1 MVRKQPETLIL
12 DLCILK
18 SRSARMRAAS
28 ASCGHVINRA
38 VRLAGCSAYL
48 IQFAEGTAYFE
59 REVRQLCADF
69 PRDLMMCCWSEDKN
83 TIVADDLMRPAEPW
97 RYESL
102 QKEQEGK
109 DFYFPKTSEVEDFY
123 RNGYPAGQ
131 AEFRELGRIMME
143 WGGVRR
149 TGGNGNPG

>member
-1 MVRKQPETLIL
+1 MCL
-12 DLCILK
+12 
-18 SRSARMRAAS
+18 
-28 ASCGHVINRA
+28 
-38 VRLAGCSAYL
+38 
-48 IQFAEGTAYFE
+48 
-59 REVRQLCADF
+59 
-69 PRDLMMCCWSEDKN
+69 CCWSEDKN

-109 DFYFPKTSEVEDFY
+109 DFYFPKISEVEDFY

-149 TGGNGNPG
+149 TGGNGNPGRFGEPCVYGSAAGRKGSEDLSERSLPMRIREEV